1 MYNTKPY
8 TITKTCCYLGYVCQA
23 VCINLLPMLFV
34 MFVENYGI
42 SYEQLGRL
50 ALISFLTQLAGDFFT
65 MRYIGRIGYRKIVV
79 LAHVLAFV
87 GLLMLSSL
95 TLLKS
100 HVYLALTIVVSIY
113 SLGAG
118 IVEVSLSPII
128 EYMPEKNKAAQM
140 SVLHSAYSWGQV
152 AVVAL
157 TVVLW
162 NVLHLPW
169 YILPLIWALIP
180 LFNIFGFLAAPLP
193 EIPLGEKKEG
203 AENLIK
209 KPRFILIMLLIAFGA
224 AAELTMSQWVSLF
237 AESGLGISKTA
248 GDLLGL
254 CMFGVFMGIGR
265 LGFGFLKLPLRRTML
280 IFAIVCTACYLV
292 AALSQN
298 SVVALIACAV
308 CGLSVS
314 LMWPGAYSLAARDF
328 PKGGTAMFA
337 TLAIAGDC
345 GCSAGPWLT
354 GFVSGSLVPYLG
366 TSFALK
372 MGILSGTIFA
382 VVTVVILLRLK
393 KH

>member
-1 MYNTKPY
+1 MLNAKSY
-8 TITKTCCYLGYVCQA
+8 TVTKTCCYLGYVCQA

-50 ALISFLTQLAGDFFT
+50 ALISFLTQLAGDFFA
-65 MRYIGRIGYRKIVV
+65 MRFIGRIGYRKVV
-79 LAHVLAFV
+79 ILAHALAV
-87 GLLMLSSL
+87 IGLLMLSSL
-95 TLLKS
+95 VLLKS
-100 HVYLALTIVVSIY
+100 HVYLVLAIIVSIY
-113 SLGAG
+113 SLGSG
-118 IVEVSLSPII
+118 IVEVALSPIV

-140 SVLHSAYSWGQV
+140 SLLHSAYSWGQV

-162 NVLHLPW
+162 NVLNLPW
-169 YILPLIWALIP
+169 YILPLIWSLVP
-180 LFNIFGFLAAPLP
+180 LFNIFGFMFVPLP
-193 EIPLGEKKEG
+193 EVPLGEKEEGKEG
-203 AENLIK
+203 LIK

-248 GDLLGL
+248 GDLLGFCL
-254 CMFGVFMGIGR
+254 FGVFMGIGR
-265 LGFGFLKLPLRRTML
+265 LAFGFLKLPLRRTML
-280 IFAIVCTACYLV
+280 AFAFTCVACYLV

-298 SVVALIACAV
+298 GVVALIACAV

-337 TLAIAGDC
+337 TLAVAGDV

-354 GFVSGSLVPYLG
+354 GIVSDSLVPSLG
-366 TSFALK
+366 TSMALK
-372 MGILSGTIFA
+372 IGILSGAIFA
-382 VVTVVILLRLK
+382 LVTVVILLRLK